1 MPKGKPQ
8 LNKAVGRVYN
18 LRQIFKRLN
27 GLYFNGQVKAR
38 LEWGKSRGQKS
49 RRSREFGSY
58 YYKERL
64 IRAHPV
70 LDQAWVPLFV
80 VESVMHHEMCHQ
92 VCPDEVK
99 NGRRIAHTKEFRRRE
114 KEYVHY
120 QEADRWM
127 HKNLKK
133 LMSEAPSLEKA
144 KSSKPPK
151 QLGLSFA
158 A

>member
-92 VCPDEVK
+92 VCVTVK
-99 NGRRIAHTKEFRRRE
+99 KTVYIRKKAR
-114 KEYVHY
+114 
-120 QEADRWM
+120 QE
-127 HKNLKK
+127 
-133 LMSEAPSLEKA
+133 SLIH
-144 KSSKPPK
+144 
-151 QLGLSFA
+151 
-158 A
+158 